1 MTPTQRRVI
10 TTIPF
15 ALLLAIFFAGFAPAR
30 ALPSGESTETDSS
43 QPEAR
48 PPHESVAVA
57 IEKAFAHN
65 DARLLRSVLPKR
77 SKVYLSTLTLGIED
91 GYYGPD
97 QLIALLDRIFRLRPT
112 RRFTWEPPR
121 ASPSDQ
127 PVSLT
132 AVWRYRPKGG
142 SRSSIRLRF
151 VVAPGSSGWS
161 VREIRESK

>member
-1 MTPTQRRVI
+1 MTPTQYRVI
-10 TTIPF
+10 ATIPF
-15 ALLLAIFFAGFAPAR
+15 ALLVAIFFAGFTSATT
-30 ALPSGESTETDSS
+30 LPY
-43 QPEAR
+43 
-48 PPHESVAVA
+48 ESVAVA
-57 IEKAFAHN
+57 IEKAFARN

-97 QLIALLDRIFRLRPT
+97 QLVALLDRIFRLRPT

-121 ASPSDQ
+121 TSPSDQ
-127 PVSLT
+127 SVSLT

-151 VVAPGSSGWS
+151 VVASGSSGWS